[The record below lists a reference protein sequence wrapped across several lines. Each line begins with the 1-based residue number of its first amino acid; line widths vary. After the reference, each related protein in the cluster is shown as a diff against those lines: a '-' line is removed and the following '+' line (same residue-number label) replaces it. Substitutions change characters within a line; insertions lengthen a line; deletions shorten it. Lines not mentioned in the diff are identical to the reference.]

1 MVCVV
6 VEKYCGGDVV
16 KIDFST
22 LRVPKDDV
30 YVEKTV
36 GLLTRKYPHVIKHVS
51 NCCKGSIDLKAIQRN
66 PIWNVEPRLLV
77 VDSITDRVDAKSIAE
92 DVLKESFDNVAVC
105 DETMALDKMSEGN
118 VDVQEVEPS
127 IDMKSISVLATD
139 EDEIDVSD
147 EIDWNDI

>member
-1 MVCVV
+1 V
-6 VEKYCGGDVV
+6 
-16 KIDFST
+16 
-22 LRVPKDDV
+22 
-30 YVEKTV
+30 
-36 GLLTRKYPHVIKHVS
+36 
-51 NCCKGSIDLKAIQRN
+51 IQRN

-77 VDSITDRVDAKSIAE
+77 VNSITDRVDAKSIAE

-105 DETMALDKMSEGN
+105 DETTALDKMSEGN

-139 EDEIDVSD
+139 EDEIDISD